1 MPESS
6 GITKGDQFLCGMHAC
21 RAHGLIKSLD
31 MSDGESSSTLPAG
44 ILVRRVMQCE
54 CGFTRNELAPGR
66 RFEFQLQTGDITSLT
81 ALLMSTTLDRA
92 PKLGSLHLLPPYR
105 CHRRFRTICNASV
118 ACRI

>member
-1 MPESS
+1 MPEDS
-6 GITKGDQFLCGMHAC
+6 GKGDQFFCGMHAW

-44 ILVRRVMQCE
+44 ILVRSVMQCE

-66 RFEFQLQTGDITSLT
+66 RFEFHLQTGDITSLT

-92 PKLGSLHLLPPYR
+92 PGFLALA
-105 CHRRFRTICNASV
+105 ASV
-118 ACRI
+118 PVP